1 MPAGVVL
8 PARTVNVTEPEPF
21 TEVEERLAAKP
32 PFTLRLTGPLNPF
45 RGETVMVLVLLLPR
59 PAVISRDAGEADRL
73 KSPGCGGGGGAFT
86 VRETLV
92 VCTSMPLVALMVI
105 LLVPTG
111 VEAAVQTVRVED
123 PAPVTEAGLKL
134 ALALAGSALPRLRLT
149 VLLKPLTSADTE
161 AV

>member
-1 MPAGVVL
+1 MPVK
-8 PARTVNVTEPEPF
+8 PF
-21 TEVEERLAAKP
+21 V
-32 PFTLRLTGPLNPF
+32 
-45 RGETVMVLVLLLPR
+45 GETVMVKKAVP
-59 PAVISRDAGEADRL
+59 PAVTLLAVDVVRV

-92 VCTSMPLVALMVI
+92 ACTSMPLVALIVR
-105 LLVPTG
+105 LVVPTG
-111 VEAAVQTVRVED
+111 VEAVVHTVKVED

-134 ALALAGSALPRLRLT
+134 AVALAGSVLPRLKFT